1 MNVWDTGTLSNSIR
15 HLLKSANGILEL
27 LHNLLTWAQIQ
38 TGRRSFIPLSF
49 NLVSEL
55 HPDLEII
62 RNMAIQKDIAF
73 EALMP
78 EDAVITGDKDML
90 ITVVR
95 NLLTNA
101 VKFTAQ
107 GGMVTL
113 DISPCRDGAR
123 PVSTTRY
130 IVSVSDT
137 GAGIATEQIPNLFRI
152 DNQRSAYSATNETGA
167 GLGLIVCSE
176 FLKKH
181 GSKLHIESEEGK
193 GSKFWFEL
201 S

>member
-1 MNVWDTGTLSNSIR
+1 
-15 HLLKSANGILEL
+15 
-27 LHNLLTWAQIQ
+27 
-38 TGRRSFIPLSF
+38 
-49 NLVSEL
+49 
-55 HPDLEII
+55 
-62 RNMAIQKDIAF
+62 MAIQKDIAF